1 MKRRE
6 HSRSALLGPL
16 GIGVLLVS
24 AGLAHCGSSSGGN
37 GDVSCASVNPDAA
50 ATTSPTVCYPDND
63 GITGGSYTIALAVN
77 DTGFTSTGSD
87 DNDGGV
93 TKNIIATQND
103 AMVTLTLTNTGTTPH
118 GFQVL
123 CTPVCP
129 SYPSL
134 PVGCSPLACF
144 PSNSTIAPIMPGT
157 TMTITFDT
165 PTPDG
170 LLYPFASSAPADST
184 VPGLNG
190 SISQWS
196 LM

>member
-144 PSNSTIAPIMPGT
+144 PSNSTIA
-157 TMTITFDT
+157 
-165 PTPDG
+165 
-170 LLYPFASSAPADST
+170 
-184 VPGLNG
+184 
-190 SISQWS
+190 
-196 LM
+196 